1 MTDSDR
7 PFSGRLKFVAAELIQ
22 EAGSRIRVRV
32 ELEHDGERYAAEEA
46 GIGLETMQLRV
57 AADAT
62 LAAIR
67 LATDFYSCSLV
78 GIKRMHAFDADVVLV
93 SLRDSDRQ
101 DRRFIGAVAV
111 HETLAKGAA
120 LAVLDAL
127 NRWLGHPDSGASVA
141 DDD

>member
-1 MTDSDR
+1 MADSSK
-7 PFSGRLKFVAAELIQ
+7 PFEGRLRFVSAELIQ

-32 ELEHDGERYAAEEA
+32 ELERDGETYAAEEA
-46 GIGLETMQLRV
+46 GIGLEPMQLRL

-67 LATDFYSCSLV
+67 MATDFYSCSLV
-78 GIKRMHAFDADVVLV
+78 GVKRLHAFDADVALV
-93 SLRDSDRQ
+93 SLRDADNQ

-111 HETLAKGAA
+111 RDTLVEGAA

-127 NRWLGHPDSGASVA
+127 NRWLGHPARDEKQPS
-141 DDD
+141 DD